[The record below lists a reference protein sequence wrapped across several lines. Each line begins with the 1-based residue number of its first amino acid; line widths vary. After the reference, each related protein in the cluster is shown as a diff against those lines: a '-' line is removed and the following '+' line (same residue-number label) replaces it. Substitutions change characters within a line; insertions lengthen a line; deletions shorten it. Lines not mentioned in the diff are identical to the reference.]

1 MKKKVYFC
9 TQNIRHQKVVAPNE
23 KKKEMRNIAVILA
36 GGTGSRVGGPV
47 PKQFLELDGRTVI
60 EYSIEAFASHPAI
73 DEVAVVVHPDWR
85 GRMEEIAERLK
96 VKGERLKV
104 RKIIDGGSERY
115 MSSLNAIMA
124 YIDEPDDTNLLLH
137 DAARPFVSAEII
149 DRVTEALKHHEAVGV
164 AVPSTDTVWEV
175 HPDVSGQWSVVGS
188 QCEIPRFVARIPER
202 RLMWRA
208 QTPQAFRLPLI
219 RDAYQRAL
227 QDPRFQATDDCGVVR
242 QYMPCT
248 KITVVEG
255 DEANRKIT
263 FAEDIAEMNRTG
275 NTK

>member
-1 MKKKVYFC
+1 MG
-9 TQNIRHQKVVAPNE
+9 
-23 KKKEMRNIAVILA
+23 NIAVVLA
-36 GGTGSRVGGPV
+36 GGTGSRMGSSV
-47 PKQFLELDGRTVI
+47 PKQFMPLAGRTVI
-60 EYSIEAFASHPAI
+60 EYSIETFCNHPAV
-73 DEVAVVVHPDWR
+73 DEVAVVIHPDWR
-85 GRMEEIAERLK
+85 QRMEEIASAGHWTKLTR
-96 VKGERLKV
+96 
-104 RKIIDGGSERY
+104 IIDGGSERY

-149 DRVTEALKHHEAVGV
+149 NRVVAALTHHEAVGV

-175 HPDVSGQWSVVGS
+175 HPDFDAAEVG
-188 QCEIPRFVARIPER
+188 RFVARIPER

-227 QDPRFQATDDCGVVR
+227 QDPQFQATDDCGVVR
-242 QYMPCT
+242 KYMPGT

-255 DEANRKIT
+255 SGLNLKVTTPQDLASLEQILIKR
-263 FAEDIAEMNRTG
+263 
-275 NTK
+275 